1 MEESLDALIR
11 RTDEDRWL
19 ASRFAA
25 TDVRARLIAIYA
37 LNYEIART
45 AEVVKEPAIGEIRLA
60 WWREAI
66 AEIHI
71 GKPPRAHPV
80 LQAYAPLA
88 AGLPVAC
95 WEALTIA
102 RAKDLEAAPFACWAQ
117 AEAYVEHTAGGVMR
131 LAIAACGGEIARL
144 EAFVRPAAWAWG
156 YLGLMR
162 AARFWAERGRA
173 ILPGSEADTRARAL
187 AGHQAAHAASA
198 SLPAAVFPAVGYV
211 ALAPAYLRNPAP
223 ALITRQLRLV
233 WASATGRV

>member
-102 RAKDLEAAPFACWAQ
+102 RAKDFEAAPFACLG
-117 AEAYVEHTAGGVMR
+117 AGGGLCGAHRWRRDAVGDR
-131 LAIAACGGEIARL
+131 RVRWRNSAPGGVCAAGSVGVGLSGLDACGT
-144 EAFVRPAAWAWG
+144 V
-156 YLGLMR
+156 LGR
-162 AARFWAERGRA
+162 
-173 ILPGSEADTRARAL
+173 TRA
-187 AGHQAAHAASA
+187 GNSA
-198 SLPAAVFPAVGYV
+198 
-211 ALAPAYLRNPAP
+211 R
-223 ALITRQLRLV
+223 
-233 WASATGRV
+233 